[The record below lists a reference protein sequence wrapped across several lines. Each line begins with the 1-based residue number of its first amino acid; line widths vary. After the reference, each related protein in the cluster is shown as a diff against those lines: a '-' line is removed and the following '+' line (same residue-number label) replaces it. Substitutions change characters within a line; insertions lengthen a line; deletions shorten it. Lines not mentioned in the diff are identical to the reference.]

1 MVGHIYIYLYGCVI
15 PLVSQC
21 AVYLC
26 VYVCERHSKVI
37 LVLSYQGST
46 FIDPNV
52 IKKNNLLNIAQ
63 FWEKIFKKLIIMNEP
78 LLP

>member
-15 PLVSQC
+15 PLVSEC
-21 AVYLC
+21 AVYLW

-52 IKKNNLLNIAQ
+52 IKKNNLLDIAQ
-63 FWEKIFKKLIIMNEP
+63 SPIQLQKQDIKNVNGSE
-78 LLP
+78 